1 MAHLVHRQMKEES
14 FIFEYILLT
23 LILQPV
29 QNVVRF
35 SRQIATPI
43 KPFHFPGKIAKFS
56 RQIATPL
63 FYEKLGIFF
72 RQSATLKKLL
82 SISCKIKNP

>member
-43 KPFHFPGKIAKFS
+43 KAFHFPGKIAKFS

-63 FYEKLGIFF
+63 DTF
-72 RQSATLKKLL
+72 
-82 SISCKIKNP
+82 